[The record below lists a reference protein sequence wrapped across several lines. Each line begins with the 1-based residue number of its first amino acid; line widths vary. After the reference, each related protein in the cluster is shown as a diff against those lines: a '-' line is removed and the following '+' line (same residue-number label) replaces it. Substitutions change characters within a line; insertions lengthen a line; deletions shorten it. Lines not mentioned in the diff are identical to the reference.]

1 MTIQKPIVK
10 SKDAPDLGVFSWS
23 DPFYLEQQLSE
34 EERMLRDASK
44 TFAQEK
50 LQPRITKAFQ
60 NETVEPQLFREMGE
74 MGLLGTTIPEEYGGT
89 PVDDIS
95 ESIIV
100 EELARIDPSFAG
112 MFCVHVGL
120 CSKTIALHGNEQQ
133 KQKYLTR
140 LAAGEVGAYS
150 LSEAGA
156 GTDAAAMTCKAKLS
170 EDGSHW
176 LLNGEKMWVTNG
188 AQAQIYVLFAKDV
201 DHPDYG
207 VKRHGGSTA
216 FIVEQSFEGFSVG
229 KKEDKLGI
237 RSSDTCTLV
246 LDNCK
251 VPVENVLKGSGKGFA
266 IAMNALDNSRIGIA
280 AQALGIAQGAY
291 EAALKY
297 AHEREAFGKPIAH
310 HQMITTYLADMATRI
325 DAARLLVYKA
335 SWAKEEHYE
344 NGGPR
349 HTKEASMAKLY
360 AGDTAMW
367 VSERAVQVLGGYGY
381 TKEFPV
387 ERFFRDAKITQIYE
401 GTQEVQRIVIARAI
415 KP

>member
-1 MTIQKPIVK
+1 MNFAEN
-10 SKDAPDLGVFSWS
+10 D
-23 DPFYLEQQLSE
+23 EQQMIRELVRDFAETTLSPTAEHRDQNQNPPSE
-34 EERMLRDASK
+34 EWEAFL
-44 TFAQEK
+44 EYG
-50 LQPRITKAFQ
+50 LQG
-60 NETVEPQLFREMGE
+60 V
-74 MGLLGTTIPEEYGGT
+74 TIPEEYGGS

-100 EELARIDPSFAG
+100 EELSRVDPSFG
-112 MFCVHVGL
+112 VMFCVHVGL
-120 CSKTIALHGNEQQ
+120 CAKTISLHGNEQQ

-156 GTDAAAMTCKAKLS
+156 GTDAAAMICKAKLS
-170 EDGSHW
+170 EDGKHFI
-176 LLNGEKMWVTNG
+176 LNGEKMWVTNG
-188 AQAQIYVLFAKDV
+188 VQAKILVLFAKDV

-207 VKRHGGSTA
+207 VKKHGGTTA
-216 FIVEQSFEGFSVG
+216 FIVESSFEGFKVG

-237 RSSDTCTLV
+237 RSSDTCTLI
-246 LDNCK
+246 LENCK
-251 VPVENVLKGSGKGFA
+251 VPVENVLKGVGKGFP

-280 AQALGIAQGAY
+280 AQALGIAQGSY

-297 AHEREAFGKPIAH
+297 SHEREAFGKPIAY
-310 HQMITTYLADMATRI
+310 HQMIMSYLSDMATRI

-335 SWAKEEHYE
+335 SWAKQQHYE
-344 NGGPR
+344 HDGPR

-367 VSERAVQVLGGYGY
+367 VSERAIQVLGGYGY

-401 GTQEVQRIVIARAI
+401 GTQEVQRIVISRSLV
-415 KP
+415 

>member
-1 MTIQKPIVK
+1 MENLISYKRVK
-10 SKDAPDLGVFSWS
+10 KH
-23 DPFYLEQQLSE
+23 
-34 EERMLRDASK
+34 
-44 TFAQEK
+44 
-50 LQPRITKAFQ
+50 
-60 NETVEPQLFREMGE
+60 
-74 MGLLGTTIPEEYGGT
+74 GLLGCTGSNMNFAENDEQQMIRELVRDFAETTLSPTAEHRDQNQIPPSEEWEAFLEYGLQGVTIPEEYGGS

-100 EELARIDPSFAG
+100 EELSRVDPSFG
-112 MFCVHVGL
+112 VMFCVHVGL
-120 CSKTIALHGNEQQ
+120 CAKTISIHGNEQQ

-156 GTDAAAMTCKAKLS
+156 GTDAAAMICKAKLS
-170 EDGSHW
+170 DDGKHFI
-176 LLNGEKMWVTNG
+176 LNGEKMWVTNG
-188 AQAQIYVLFAKDV
+188 AQAKILVLFAKDV

-207 VKRHGGSTA
+207 VKKHGGTTA
-216 FIVEQSFEGFSVG
+216 FIVESSFDGFKVG

-237 RSSDTCTLV
+237 RSSDTCTLI
-246 LDNCK
+246 LENCK
-251 VPVENVLKGSGKGFA
+251 VPVENVLKGVGKGFP

-280 AQALGIAQGAY
+280 AQALGIAQGSY

-297 AHEREAFGKPIAH
+297 SHEREAFGKPIAY
-310 HQMITTYLADMATRI
+310 HQMIMSYLSDMATRI

-335 SWAKEEHYE
+335 SWAKQQHYE
-344 NGGPR
+344 HDGPR

-367 VSERAVQVLGGYGY
+367 VSERAIQVLGGYGY

-401 GTQEVQRIVIARAI
+401 GTQEVQRIVIARSLV
-415 KP
+415 